1 MIVMKFGG
9 SSIESAE
16 AIQRVAGIVAGRAER
31 RPLVVVSAM
40 GKTTDRLLDI
50 GRTAIAGNL
59 DGALSKLDDLRR
71 FHAIEAGA
79 VVSPQAEPAIE
90 AHLESHFRE
99 LAELI
104 RGLSILGEMSPRSI
118 DALSSY
124 GERLSSLIITE
135 ALRAVGVVAE
145 HVDSR
150 RVIVTDE
157 RFSAAAPL
165 REEIDKRLAEHV
177 QPLID
182 AGKTPVM
189 GGFIAST
196 MAGITSTL
204 GRGGSD
210 YTASLVGAGLSAEEI
225 QVWTDVDGVLTAD
238 PSLLSAARR
247 IRVMS
252 FAEASELAYFG
263 ARVLHPSTMLPAVRS
278 NIPIRVLNSRRPD
291 IEGTLIVAEHQA
303 GQSIVK
309 SVVYKENITV
319 VEVLSTRMLMAHGF
333 LARIFEVFDR
343 HQTSVDMVTT
353 SEVSVSLTI
362 DNTARL
368 DAIVEELRQIAEV
381 TPFFGQSM
389 VCVVGDNIRYT
400 PGIAA
405 KLFTALESI
414 NIRMI
419 SQGASRLNISLVVD
433 EKELHATV
441 EALHK
446 TFFSQVDEA
455 VFA

>member
-16 AIQRVAGIVAGRAER
+16 AIQRVAGIVAARAER
-31 RPLVVVSAM
+31 RPLVVVSAL

-50 GRTAIAGNL
+50 GRTAIGGNL
-59 DGALSKLDDLRR
+59 DAALSKLDDLRQ
-71 FHAIEAGA
+71 FHTIEAGA
-79 VVSPQAEPAIE
+79 VVSPQSEPAIE

-104 RGLSILGEMSPRSI
+104 RGLAILGEMSARSL

-124 GERLSSLIITE
+124 GERLSSYIMTE
-135 ALRAVGVVAE
+135 ALRARGMDAE

-150 RVIVTDE
+150 RVIVTDD

-165 REEIDKRLAEHV
+165 REETGKRLAEHV

-182 AGKTPVM
+182 AGKIPVM

-210 YTASLVGAGLSAEEI
+210 YTASLVGSGLSAEEI
-225 QVWTDVDGVLTAD
+225 QIWTDVDGVLTAD
-238 PSLLSAARR
+238 PSLLAAARR
-247 IRVMS
+247 IRVLS

-263 ARVLHPSTMLPAVRS
+263 ARVLHPSTMLPAVRD

-291 IEGTLIVAEHQA
+291 NEGTLIVAEHQA

-333 LARIFEVFDR
+333 LAKIFEVFDR
-343 HQTSVDMVTT
+343 HHTSVDMVTT

-368 DAIVEELRQIAEV
+368 DAIVTELRQIAEV
-381 TPFFGQSM
+381 TPFSGQSM

-405 KLFTALESI
+405 KLFTALEQI

>member
-16 AIQRVAGIVAGRAER
+16 AIQRVAGIVAARAER
-31 RPLVVVSAM
+31 RPLVVVSAL

-50 GRTAIAGNL
+50 GRTAIGGNL
-59 DGALSKLDDLRR
+59 DAALSKLDDLRQ
-71 FHAIEAGA
+71 FHTIEAGA
-79 VVSPQAEPAIE
+79 VVAPQSEPAIE

-104 RGLSILGEMSPRSI
+104 RGLAILGEMSARSL

-124 GERLSSLIITE
+124 GERLSSYIMTE
-135 ALRAVGVVAE
+135 ALRARGMDAE

-150 RVIVTDE
+150 RVIVTDD
-157 RFSAAAPL
+157 RFSAATPL
-165 REEIDKRLAEHV
+165 REETDKRLAEHV

-182 AGKTPVM
+182 AGKIPVM

-210 YTASLVGAGLSAEEI
+210 YTASLVGSGLSAEEI
-225 QVWTDVDGVLTAD
+225 QIWTDVDGVLTAD
-238 PSLLSAARR
+238 PSLLASARR
-247 IRVMS
+247 IRVLS

-263 ARVLHPSTMLPAVRS
+263 ARVLHPSTMLPAVRD

-291 IEGTLIVAEHQA
+291 NEGTLIVAEHQA

-333 LARIFEVFDR
+333 LAKIFEVFDR
-343 HQTSVDMVTT
+343 HHTSVDMVTT

-368 DAIVEELRQIAEV
+368 DAIVTELRQIAEV
-381 TPFFGQSM
+381 TPFSGQSM

-405 KLFTALESI
+405 KLFTALEQI

>member
-31 RPLVVVSAM
+31 RPLVIVSAM
-40 GKTTDRLLDI
+40 GKTTNRLLDI
-50 GRTAIAGNL
+50 GRTAITGNL
-59 DGALSKLDDLRR
+59 DAALSKLDDLRQ
-71 FHAIEAGA
+71 FHTIEAGA
-79 VVSPQAEPAIE
+79 VVSPQAESAIE
-90 AHLESHFRE
+90 THLESHFRE
-99 LAELI
+99 LAELV
-104 RGLSILGEMSPRSI
+104 RGLAILGEMSARSI

-124 GERLSSLIITE
+124 GERLSSYIITE
-135 ALRAVGVVAE
+135 ALRARGMNAE

-150 RVIVTDE
+150 RVIVTDD

-165 REEIDKRLAEHV
+165 REETDKRLAEHV

-182 AGKTPVM
+182 AGKIPVM

-210 YTASLVGAGLSAEEI
+210 YTASLVGSSLSAEEI
-225 QVWTDVDGVLTAD
+225 QIWTDVDGVLTAD
-238 PSLLSAARR
+238 PSLLAAARR
-247 IRVMS
+247 IRVLS

-263 ARVLHPSTMLPAVRS
+263 ARVLHPSTMLPAVKD

-291 IEGTLIVAEHQA
+291 NEGTLIVAEHQA

-333 LARIFEVFDR
+333 LAKIFEVFDR
-343 HQTSVDMVTT
+343 HHTSVDMVTT

-381 TPFFGQSM
+381 TPFSGQSM

-405 KLFTALESI
+405 KLFTALEQI